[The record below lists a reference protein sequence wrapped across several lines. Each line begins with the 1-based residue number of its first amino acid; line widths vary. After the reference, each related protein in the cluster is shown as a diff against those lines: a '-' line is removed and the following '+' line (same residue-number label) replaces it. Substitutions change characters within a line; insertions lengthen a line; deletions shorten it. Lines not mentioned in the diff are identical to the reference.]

1 MKNHLT
7 HKIEPNQHELN
18 RLTHE
23 LRTPN
28 EAFFHRNSKLLGLG
42 RQFNLGRYILGH
54 SVYFRPINQHP
65 FLYSE
70 SPVHVFN

>member
-28 EAFFHRNSKLLGLG
+28 DAFFKVYVFLE
-42 RQFNLGRYILGH
+42 GH
-54 SVYFRPINQHP
+54 KN
-65 FLYSE
+65 
-70 SPVHVFN
+70 